1 MSEPLNNASPSSA
14 SIVPLSAFT
23 ITPSAKKLMK
33 HNRRGSEESEKKYI
47 PVPTAKIFV
56 DT

>member
-1 MSEPLNNASPSSA
+1 MSEPLNIASPSST
-14 SIVPLSAFT
+14 SLVPLSAFS

-33 HNRRGSEESEKKYI
+33 HKRRPSEETEKKYI
-47 PVPTAKIFV
+47 PVPTAKIYV